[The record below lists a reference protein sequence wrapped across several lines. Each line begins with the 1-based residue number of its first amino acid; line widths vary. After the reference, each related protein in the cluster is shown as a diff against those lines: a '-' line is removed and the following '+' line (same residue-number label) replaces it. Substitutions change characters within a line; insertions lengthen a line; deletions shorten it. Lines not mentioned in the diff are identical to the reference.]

1 MNAATIAGIALL
13 VVIVIGV
20 VMVTQGDLQTTSPQ
34 SEEQQTT
41 PELGEQQT
49 TPELEKQ
56 PATQASE
63 GQTTNSTAVEQP
75 ETLSAEDREKSPIV
89 LSFSMVNGWNAPQW
103 CNDLASVLERHD
115 VNATVFV
122 TGEVAE
128 QNPECVTTFVSQGTD
143 VGSQT
148 YRYVDL
154 DVVSDYEYALE
165 EVKMGKVAV
174 DTAGNI
180 DSLAFK
186 APFGEPDMDLYPL
199 LSSANMTAD
208 FSYATKYA
216 VYEGDQFAEQDLVEC
231 ECLDSPERAEQLV
244 GLHMPIIINIDN
256 STHPGE
262 IESLIVALKE
272 SGMKFVS
279 ASELTGFDLTA
290 GRT

>member
-13 VVIVIGV
+13 VVIVVGV
-20 VMVTQGDLQTTSPQ
+20 VMVTTGQIGQEATSPQ
-34 SEEQQTT
+34 SEDQSF
-41 PELGEQQT
+41 
-49 TPELEKQ
+49 TPELEAQ
-56 PATQASE
+56 PDNQE
-63 GQTTNSTAVEQP
+63 PEEQTANSTAVEQP
-75 ETLSAEDREKSPIV
+75 GTLPAEDREKSPVV
-89 LSFSMVNGWNAPQW
+89 LSFSIVNGWNAPQW
-103 CNDLASVLERHD
+103 CTDLASVLERHD
-115 VNATVFV
+115 VNATVFI

-154 DVVSDYEYALE
+154 DAVSDYEYALE

-180 DSLAFK
+180 DSLAFR
-186 APFGEPDMDLYPL
+186 APFGEPDMDVYPL
-199 LSSANMTAD
+199 VSSANLTSD
-208 FSYATKYA
+208 FSYATKYGI
-216 VYEGDQFAEQDLVEC
+216 YEGGQFVEYELVEC
-231 ECLDSPERAEQLV
+231 ECLDSPERAEQLA
-244 GLHMPIIINIDN
+244 GLNVPIMINVDN

-272 SGMKFVS
+272 SDMKFVS
-279 ASELTGFDLTA
+279 ASELTGLDLTA

>member
-1 MNAATIAGIALL
+1 MNAGTIAGIALL
-13 VVIVIGV
+13 IVIVVGV
-20 VMVTQGDLQTTSPQ
+20 VMVTTGQIGEQATSPQ

-41 PELGEQQT
+41 PTLEEQPTNQT
-49 TPELEKQ
+49 SEEQ
-56 PATQASE
+56 PA
-63 GQTTNSTAVEQP
+63 QP
-75 ETLSAEDREKSPIV
+75 PESETLSAQDREQSPVV

-103 CNDLASVLERHD
+103 CTDLASVLDRHD
-115 VNATVFV
+115 VNATVFI

-128 QNPECVTTFVSQGTD
+128 QNPVCVTTFVSQGTD

-180 DSLAFK
+180 DSRVFR
-186 APFGEPDMDLYPL
+186 APFGEPSMDVYPL
-199 LSSANMTAD
+199 VSSSNMTAD
-208 FSYATKYA
+208 FSYNTKYG
-216 VYEGDQFAEQDLVEC
+216 VYEGEQFVEHELVEC
-231 ECLDSPERAEQLV
+231 DCLDSPERAEQLA
-244 GLHMPIIINIDN
+244 GLHVPIIINIDN

-279 ASELTGFDLTA
+279 ASELTGLDLTA
-290 GRT
+290 GST